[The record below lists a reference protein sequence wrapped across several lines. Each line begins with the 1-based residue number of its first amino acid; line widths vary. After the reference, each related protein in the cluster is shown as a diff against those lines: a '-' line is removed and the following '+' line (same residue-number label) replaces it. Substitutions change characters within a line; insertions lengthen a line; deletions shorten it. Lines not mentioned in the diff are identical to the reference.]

1 MKSRDD
7 RLRIFTGLH
16 EIRALMQEKTDT
28 TVPGKLKTTL
38 QGYADILTEAMQLL
52 IEYEKGDDDD
62 A

>member
-1 MKSRDD
+1 MTSRDD

-16 EIRALMQEKTDT
+16 TIQEICQAKADIA
-28 TVPGKLKTTL
+28 VGSAKLVL